1 MARSDNRQAILDQFT
16 RQAVPFSTAPGIRD
30 EEALRRLVTAS
41 GAGPADTVLDVACGP
56 GLVVAAFAR
65 VARHVTGIDLTPAM
79 IDRAR
84 TLAREGG
91 LANVTL
97 TVGDVRPLPY
107 GDRAF
112 SLVVS
117 RFAFHHFPD
126 PAAVLREMVRVCAPG
141 GRVVVADAA
150 VSPDPARAAAFNRME
165 KLRDSSHVRALSLA
179 ELAGLFEAAGLP
191 APAVTRC
198 EVRAEVEG
206 LLSRSFPDPGDAD
219 RIRALF
225 AESLADDTLGVGARR
240 VDGAIHFAYPVAILV
255 AARER

>member
-1 MARSDNRQAILDQFT
+1 MAQPDNREAILDQFT

-30 EEALRRLVTAS
+30 EDALRRLVTAS

-56 GLVVAAFAR
+56 GLVAAAFAR

-79 IDRAR
+79 IERAR
-84 TLAREGG
+84 ALASERG
-91 LANVTL
+91 LVNVTL
-97 TVGDVRPLPY
+97 QVGDVRPLPY
-107 GDRAF
+107 DGGAF

-126 PAAVLREMVRVCAPG
+126 PGAVLREMARVCAPG
-141 GRVVVADAA
+141 GRVVVADTA

-165 KLRDSSHVRALSLA
+165 RLRDPSHVRALSLA

-191 APAVTRC
+191 MPAVTRC
-198 EVRAEVEG
+198 EVRAEVEA
-206 LLSRSFPDPGDAD
+206 LLSRSFPVPGDAD

-225 AESLADDTLGVGARR
+225 EASLDDDALAVRARR
-240 VDGAIHFAYPVAILV
+240 IDGAIHFAYPVAILV
-255 AARER
+255 ASRSR